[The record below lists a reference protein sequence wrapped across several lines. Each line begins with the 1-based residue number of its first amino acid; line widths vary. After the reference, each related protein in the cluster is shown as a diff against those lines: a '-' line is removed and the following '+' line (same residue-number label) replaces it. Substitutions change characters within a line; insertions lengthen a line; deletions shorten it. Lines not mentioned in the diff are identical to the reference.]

1 MVAPVITTT
10 IISFTQ
16 QALYLFMLTSLY
28 GADLIDRNL
37 HVVRVLSVINLRHR
51 ILEFENWTGA

>member
-1 MVAPVITTT
+1 MVAPIITVI
-10 IISFTQ
+10 IISFTH